1 MYKPITNIA
10 DMAGKYFQYS
20 IGDAVALKAVEQ
32 FTKVVRVFQYSIGD
46 ARIATH
52 ILPCLLNCNF
62 QYSIGDACSGIPSVL
77 ALSCTLYF
85 QYSIGDA

>member
-46 ARIATH
+46 ATSSSTWSMSLSTVSFNTPLEMPLGGKSKTRT
-52 ILPCLLNCNF
+52 LQRSF
-62 QYSIGDACSGIPSVL
+62 QYSMGDA
-77 ALSCTLYF
+77 
-85 QYSIGDA
+85 